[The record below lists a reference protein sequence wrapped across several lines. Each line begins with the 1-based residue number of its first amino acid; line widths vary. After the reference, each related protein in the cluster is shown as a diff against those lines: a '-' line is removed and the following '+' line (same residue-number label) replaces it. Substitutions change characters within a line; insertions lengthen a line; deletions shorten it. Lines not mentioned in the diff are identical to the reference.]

1 MELLID
7 DKAINSAVLEAV
19 DSLGLIPKEDA
30 IGRTIDINEFR
41 RKYCGG
47 KSAPWVRLYIFDKFP
62 ETDFANGG
70 WVIAPHATSG
80 VKKSIIFEYEA
91 SRWIEVHKR
100 ELTGAQR
107 FDLGGTVQYGHFCTN
122 FWDSAGSSAASGP
135 QHLKQSYQSCRK
147 GAEAL

>member
-1 MELLID
+1 MPANQLITQPRQEVDMEITVTDGDVMPYTYHLRDVFSETVGRISSC
-7 DKAINSAVLEAV
+7 KQKGTMFRFRAIY
-19 DSLGLIPKEDA
+19 DP

-91 SRWIEVHKR
+91 SRWIEAHKR
-100 ELTGAQR
+100 EI
-107 FDLGGTVQYGHFCTN
+107 D
-122 FWDSAGSSAASGP
+122 WSA
-135 QHLKQSYQSCRK
+135 KI
-147 GAEAL
+147 